1 MKRKAKSVITILL
14 TALMIITMLP
24 TTAFAASSKKAPS
37 KVSITKVTASTNAV
51 TVKWKKASNATS
63 YRIYYKQSGAKKWIT
78 VANVTGTSYTHKSN
92 KKTPLVGGKKYVY
105 TVRAYNKSSKKW
117 GKYNTKGK
125 TVTIPAVPSTV
136 KMGKVK
142 GTAYNKVS
150 ISWSKASNA
159 TMYRVYYKQSGAK
172 KWKTVANVSG
182 TSYTHTSSKKAP
194 LVSGKKYVYT
204 VRAYNKSSKKWG
216 KYNTKGVSVTVP
228 KKNSKPTTVPVT
240 KISFSPSILELK
252 LNVGATYQLNP
263 ILAPSNT
270 TQKDLIWSSDHPEVI
285 SVDKNGKI
293 TILRDNADV
302 VITARSA
309 SNSKISG
316 SCEIKS
322 WSGKPV
328 ETIKVSSLV
337 FNPSS
342 ISMKVGETKSV
353 SVTVLP
359 ENAVDKYFTW
369 ESADTSIADV
379 YEMSTGKANI
389 VANKAGT
396 TTIIAHA
403 EDGSNV
409 VGKCTVTVTE
419 NVPEATATPTPA
431 NVSVKSI
438 SISPS
443 SVNMTEKGQTCSL
456 SATVLPS
463 NATNSSISWSSSNE
477 NVATVN
483 SMGTVTAIANGNTTI
498 KATALDGSGVSG
510 SCNVTVN
517 IPSNAGIE
525 TVNLAGGETYSSYL
539 AMEDVNTSVNLQ
551 QVKMTFQGNT
561 DCISISGKGYDTD
574 TECAFVD
581 FRALKTGQVVILA
594 KYNGQTLK
602 RWNVT
607 VTSNWS
613 EYMGYV
619 SWRKNVESQI
629 WNDNMS
635 VSQKLDTAQNY
646 IKTEFRYS
654 NNNAAAAIYAY
665 QTKKI
670 DCFGASEIFGDF
682 AKDLNLRVGYMD
694 YATGK
699 IYDYLA
705 DATEHMTGHM
715 CNAVMLDGQ
724 WVRYD
729 AQPATSTA
737 VD

>member
-105 TVRAYNKSSKKW
+105 TVRAYNKSSRKW
-117 GKYNTKGK
+117 GSYDTKGK

-136 KMGKVK
+136 KMGNVK

-409 VGKCTVTVTE
+409 VGKCTVTVSE
-419 NVPEATATPTPA
+419 NIPEATATPTPA
-431 NVSVKSI
+431 NVPVNSI

-443 SVNMTEKGQTCSL
+443 SVNMTEKGQTYSL

-463 NATNSSISWSSSNE
+463 NATNNSISWSSSNE

-517 IPSNAGIE
+517 IPSSAGIE
-525 TVNLAGGETYSSYL
+525 TVNLAGGETKILSVWN
-539 AMEDVNTSVNLQ
+539 EDYAEDIDVSNITFECSNNNDVFSIGGKTISAGLWSRINIRAQKQGSVA
-551 QVKMTFQGNT
+551 V
-561 DCISISGKGYDTD
+561 
-574 TECAFVD
+574 
-581 FRALKTGQVVILA
+581 LA

-602 RWNVT
+602 RWNIT

-635 VSQKLDTAQNY
+635 VSQKLDAAKGY
-646 IKTEFRYS
+646 IKANFAYKLGS
-654 NNNAAAAIYAY
+654 DAAVYAY
-665 QTKKI
+665 KGNVA
-670 DCFGASEIFGDF
+670 DCITASEFMGDF
-682 AKDLNLRVGYMD
+682 AKDIGCTVRYYNQN
-694 YATGK
+694 TGK
-699 IYDYLA
+699 HYEYIVEAYSASGGHIFCHILLNDQWVIYDASNL
-705 DATEHMTGHM
+705 
-715 CNAVMLDGQ
+715 
-724 WVRYD
+724 
-729 AQPATSTA
+729 S
-737 VD
+737 